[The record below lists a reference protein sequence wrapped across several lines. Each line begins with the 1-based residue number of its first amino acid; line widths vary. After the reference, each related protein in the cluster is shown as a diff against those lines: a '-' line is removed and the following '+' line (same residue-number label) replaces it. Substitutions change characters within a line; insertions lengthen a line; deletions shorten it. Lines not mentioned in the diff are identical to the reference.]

1 MTTTTAFEI
10 VTSPAAIEPAST
22 FGLLYADGMHGAEV
36 AREFRAAFKRAQK
49 FGAFKGV
56 KVSVT
61 SDRFSGGSSVTVK
74 ILAAPFPTHDR
85 RRVVANI
92 RRGLTA
98 ARTTRSDRMN
108 LLVAQLTMLAN
119 LWRRDESDS
128 STDYFNCNCY
138 LSVDVDLDD
147 AEEHCAA
154 HALVAAESLRY
165 AVACV
170 ERVEP
175 LADDRPVEAVEHL
188 ARNERADAEALARAA
203 VIAAPDSVDAELARA
218 VLATLERVE
227 RAPWDLDNA
236 FRAAAQ
242 HVARAMELA
251 GRTAEEGRGVCDAA
265 LAA

>member
-1 MTTTTAFEI
+1 
-10 VTSPAAIEPAST
+10 
-22 FGLLYADGMHGAEV
+22 
-36 AREFRAAFKRAQK
+36 
-49 FGAFKGV
+49 
-56 KVSVT
+56 
-61 SDRFSGGSSVTVK
+61 
-74 ILAAPFPTHDR
+74 
-85 RRVVANI
+85 
-92 RRGLTA
+92 
-98 ARTTRSDRMN
+98 MN

-154 HALVAAESLRY
+154 HALVAAKSLRY